1 MSGTENH
8 SRFASIVEAAN
19 EIPSSF
25 VRRVRDFSLIDFEES
40 VAGKTGASYLNEESN
55 KIVSY
60 FTIGL
65 AVILGLFGLEIQ
77 QHWILELFTSDGLL
91 AMLASNNNLE
101 LNDGRVVTASEAYLY
116 SIIST
121 MALIMAWWI
130 SLTVVIKQ
138 TWRKNFTTAL
148 LGISTAWIIFIVT
161 RGLTHFVLI
170 EADWVVVWANRDLV
184 MMGQL
189 MKEQMTQSPGSA
201 MCLDVNDC
209 YGINQ
214 NFRLWWT
221 TYLTCGLFG
230 AAYGTSSKNP
240 LKFMLGFT
248 ALVTIVTLIA
258 TNPTEVSYNT
268 DTVASKILIC
278 VAITTLTFAAS
289 YYYSSNSE
297 EYLVNRLKSYLT
309 MYAVSIFFFAIIIMD
324 PPEFVKTIAEV
335 FGGDPAQDFS
345 DEIIAGTAVPST
357 MDKLAGNGIEASQWG
372 GLFVNLVVAT
382 AGCVLG
388 FGIGVVLAFGR
399 QSELPL
405 FKVPSVMLI
414 ELVRSGPLICWL
426 YFAVFMMP
434 DLMDPFYDAED
445 IIRMLLMFG
454 IFGGCYIAEVLR
466 GGLQA
471 VDSGQKEAAAAL
483 GLTPIQT
490 KLTVELPN
498 AVRTTLPSIVSVFI
512 GLWKDTTL
520 LFIVNILDFFK
531 LAKDLPNTDLRF
543 LGDFL
548 EPLYITAVVFW
559 IFAFYL
565 SRLSMGIE
573 KNLGLVKEGG
583 GEMA

>member
-1 MSGTENH
+1 MTGEDNT
-8 SRFASIVEAAN
+8 RFSPFKEFNTSVSDWFTN
-19 EIPSSF
+19 
-25 VRRVRDFSLIDFEES
+25 FSLVEFEES
-40 VAGKTGASYLNEESN
+40 VAGKSGARFLDENSN
-55 KIVSY
+55 KMVSY
-60 FTIGL
+60 ITIGL
-65 AVILGLFGLEIQ
+65 AVILGLFGSSEF
-77 QHWILELFTSDGLL
+77 FTIDGLL
-91 AMLASNNNLE
+91 AMLDSTTDQVLT
-101 LNDGRVVTASEAYLY
+101 DGRTVTFSESALY
-116 SIIST
+116 SGISAL
-121 MALIMAWWI
+121 ALIMAWWVT
-130 SLTVVIKQ
+130 LTVAIKQ
-138 TWRKNFTTAL
+138 TFRKSVSTAL
-148 LGISTAWIIFIVT
+148 LGFSTAWIIFIVT
-161 RGLTHFVLI
+161 RGLSHFILI

-221 TYLTCGLFG
+221 TYLTCVLFG
-230 AAYGTSSKNP
+230 AAYGTSDKNP
-240 LKFMLGFT
+240 LKFVFGFGIL
-248 ALVTIVTLIA
+248 AGIVTLIA
-258 TNPTEVSYNT
+258 TNPTEVSYNS
-268 DTVASKILIC
+268 DVVLRKILIC
-278 VAITTLTFAAS
+278 VAITYATFAAS
-289 YYYSSNSE
+289 FYYSSNSE
-297 EYLVNRLKSYLT
+297 EYLVNRFRSYLT
-309 MYAVSIFFFAIIIMD
+309 IYAVSIFFFAIIIMD
-324 PPEFVKTIAEV
+324 PPEFVKKLAELA
-335 FGGDPAQDFS
+335 GGNPAQSFS

-372 GLFVNLVVAT
+372 GLFVNLIVAT

-414 ELVRSGPLICWL
+414 ELFRSGPLIYWL

-471 VDSGQKEAAAAL
+471 VDSGQKEAAMAL
-483 GLTPIQT
+483 GLSPIQT

-548 EPLYITAVVFW
+548 EPLYVTAVVFW
-559 IFAFYL
+559 VFAFYL

>member
-1 MSGTENH
+1 MTGEDNT
-8 SRFASIVEAAN
+8 RFSPFKEFNTSVSDWFTN
-19 EIPSSF
+19 
-25 VRRVRDFSLIDFEES
+25 FSLVDFEES
-40 VAGKTGASYLNEESN
+40 IAGKSGARFLDENSN

-60 FTIGL
+60 ITIGL
-65 AVILGLFGLEIQ
+65 AVILGLFGSSEF
-77 QHWILELFTSDGLL
+77 FTIDGLL
-91 AMLASNNNLE
+91 AMESSTTDSV
-101 LNDGRVVTASEAYLY
+101 LNDGRVISFSDSLLY
-116 SIIST
+116 SIISAIT
-121 MALIMAWWI
+121 LIFAWWVT
-130 SLTVVIKQ
+130 LTVLIKL
-138 TWRKNFTTAL
+138 TFRKNLSNAL
-148 LGISTAWIIFIVT
+148 LGFTTAWIIFIVT
-161 RGLTHFVLI
+161 RGLSHFILI

-201 MCLDVNDC
+201 MCIDANDC

-221 TYLTCGLFG
+221 TYLTCVLFG
-230 AAYGTSSKNP
+230 AAYGTSDKNP
-240 LKFMLGFT
+240 LKFVVSFGII
-248 ALVTIVTLIA
+248 AGIVTLIA
-258 TNPTEVSYNT
+258 TNPTEVSYNS
-268 DTVASKILIC
+268 DVVLRKILIC
-278 VAITTLTFAAS
+278 VAITYATFAAS
-289 YYYSSNSE
+289 FYYSSNSE
-297 EYLVNRLKSYLT
+297 EYLVNRFRSYLT
-309 MYAVSIFFFAIIIMD
+309 IYAVSIFFFAIIIMD
-324 PPEFVKTIAEV
+324 PPEFVKKLAELA
-335 FGGDPAQDFS
+335 GGNPAQSFS

-372 GLFVNLVVAT
+372 GLFVNLIVAT

-471 VDSGQKEAAAAL
+471 VDSGQKEAAMAL
-483 GLTPIQT
+483 GLSPIQT

-548 EPLYITAVVFW
+548 EPLYVTAVVFW
-559 IFAFYL
+559 VFAFYL

>member
-1 MSGTENH
+1 MTGEDNT
-8 SRFASIVEAAN
+8 RFSPFKEFNTSVSDWFTN
-19 EIPSSF
+19 
-25 VRRVRDFSLIDFEES
+25 FSLVEFEES
-40 VAGKTGASYLNEESN
+40 VAGKSGASYLDDNSN

-60 FTIGL
+60 ATIGL
-65 AVILGLFGLEIQ
+65 AVILGLFGFEMQ
-77 QHWILELFTSDGLL
+77 QHWLLEIFTSDGLL
-91 AMLASNNNLE
+91 VMLGSTTDAVLA
-101 LNDGRVVTASEAYLY
+101 DGRVVSFSESFLY
-116 SIIST
+116 SIISAL
-121 MALIMAWWI
+121 ALIMAWWI
-130 SLTVVIKQ
+130 TLTVLIKQ
-138 TWRKNFTTAL
+138 TYRKSVSTAL

-161 RGLTHFVLI
+161 RGLSHFILI

-201 MCLDVNDC
+201 MCLDANDC

-221 TYLTCGLFG
+221 TYLTCVLFG
-230 AAYGTSSKNP
+230 AAYGTSDKNP
-240 LKFMLGFT
+240 LKF
-248 ALVTIVTLIA
+248 LVSFGIIAGIVTLIA
-258 TNPTEVSYNT
+258 TNPTEVSYNS
-268 DTVASKILIC
+268 DVVLRKILIC
-278 VAITTLTFAAS
+278 VAITYATFAAS
-289 YYYSSNSE
+289 FYYSSNSE
-297 EYLVNRLKSYLT
+297 EYLVNRFRSYLT
-309 MYAVSIFFFAIIIMD
+309 IYAVSIFFFAIIIMD
-324 PPEFVKTIAEV
+324 PPEFIKKLAELA
-335 FGGDPAQDFS
+335 GGTPAQSFS

-372 GLFVNLVVAT
+372 GLFVNLIVAT

-471 VDSGQKEAAAAL
+471 VDSGQKEAAMAL
-483 GLTPIQT
+483 GLSPIQT

-548 EPLYITAVVFW
+548 EPLYVTAVVFW
-559 IFAFYL
+559 VFAFYL

>member
-1 MSGTENH
+1 MTGEDNT
-8 SRFASIVEAAN
+8 RFSPFKEFNTSVSDWFTN
-19 EIPSSF
+19 
-25 VRRVRDFSLIDFEES
+25 FSLVEFEES
-40 VAGKTGASYLNEESN
+40 VAGKSGASYLDDNSN

-60 FTIGL
+60 ATIGL
-65 AVILGLFGLEIQ
+65 AVILGLFGFEMQ
-77 QHWILELFTSDGLL
+77 QHWLLEIFTSDGLL
-91 AMLASNNNLE
+91 VMLGSTTDAVLA
-101 LNDGRVVTASEAYLY
+101 DGRVVSFSESFLY
-116 SIIST
+116 SIISAL
-121 MALIMAWWI
+121 ALIMAWWI
-130 SLTVVIKQ
+130 TLTVLIKQ
-138 TWRKNFTTAL
+138 TFRKSVSTAL

-161 RGLTHFVLI
+161 RGLSHFILI

-201 MCLDVNDC
+201 MCLDANDC

-221 TYLTCGLFG
+221 TYLTCVLFG
-230 AAYGTSSKNP
+230 AAYGTSDKNP
-240 LKFMLGFT
+240 LKFVVSFGII
-248 ALVTIVTLIA
+248 AGIVTLIA
-258 TNPTEVSYNT
+258 TNPTEVSYNS
-268 DTVASKILIC
+268 DVVLRKILIC
-278 VAITTLTFAAS
+278 VAITYATFAAS
-289 YYYSSNSE
+289 FYYSSNSE
-297 EYLVNRLKSYLT
+297 EYLVNRFRSYLT
-309 MYAVSIFFFAIIIMD
+309 IYAVSIFFFAIIIMD
-324 PPEFVKTIAEV
+324 PPEFVKKLAELA
-335 FGGDPAQDFS
+335 GGTPAQSFS

-372 GLFVNLVVAT
+372 GLFVNLIVAT

-471 VDSGQKEAAAAL
+471 VDSGQKEAAMAL
-483 GLTPIQT
+483 GLSPIQT

-548 EPLYITAVVFW
+548 EPLYVTAVVFW
-559 IFAFYL
+559 VFAFYL

>member
-1 MSGTENH
+1 MTGEDNT
-8 SRFASIVEAAN
+8 RFSPFKEFNTSVSDWFTN
-19 EIPSSF
+19 
-25 VRRVRDFSLIDFEES
+25 FSLVEFEES
-40 VAGKTGASYLNEESN
+40 VAGKSGARFLDENSN
-55 KIVSY
+55 KMVSY
-60 FTIGL
+60 ITIGL
-65 AVILGLFGLEIQ
+65 AVILGLFGSSEF
-77 QHWILELFTSDGLL
+77 FTIDGLL
-91 AMLASNNNLE
+91 AMLDSTTDQVLT
-101 LNDGRVVTASEAYLY
+101 DGRTVTFSESALY
-116 SIIST
+116 SGISAL
-121 MALIMAWWI
+121 ALIMAWWVT
-130 SLTVVIKQ
+130 LTVAIKQ
-138 TWRKNFTTAL
+138 TFRKSVSTAL
-148 LGISTAWIIFIVT
+148 LGFSTAWIIFIVT
-161 RGLTHFVLI
+161 RGLSHFILI

-221 TYLTCGLFG
+221 TYLTCVLFG
-230 AAYGTSSKNP
+230 AAYGTSDKNP
-240 LKFMLGFT
+240 LKFVVSFGII
-248 ALVTIVTLIA
+248 AGIVTLIA
-258 TNPTEVSYNT
+258 TNPTEVSYNS
-268 DTVASKILIC
+268 DVVLRKILIC
-278 VAITTLTFAAS
+278 VAITYATFAAS
-289 YYYSSNSE
+289 FYYSSNSE
-297 EYLVNRLKSYLT
+297 EYLVNRFRSYL
-309 MYAVSIFFFAIIIMD
+309 MIYAVSIFFFAIIIMD
-324 PPEFVKTIAEV
+324 PPEFVKKLAELA
-335 FGGDPAQDFS
+335 GGNPAQSFS

-372 GLFVNLVVAT
+372 GLFVNLIVAT

-471 VDSGQKEAAAAL
+471 VDSGQKEAAMAL
-483 GLTPIQT
+483 GLSPIQT

-548 EPLYITAVVFW
+548 EPLYVTAVVFW
-559 IFAFYL
+559 VFAFYL

>member
-1 MSGTENH
+1 MTGEDNT
-8 SRFASIVEAAN
+8 R
-19 EIPSSF
+19 
-25 VRRVRDFSLIDFEES
+25 FSLFKEFNTSVSDWFTNFSLVDFEES
-40 VAGKTGASYLNEESN
+40 IAGKSGARFLDENSN

-60 FTIGL
+60 ITIGL
-65 AVILGLFGLEIQ
+65 AVILGLFGSSEF
-77 QHWILELFTSDGLL
+77 FTIDGLL
-91 AMLASNNNLE
+91 AMESSTTDSV
-101 LNDGRVVTASEAYLY
+101 LNDGRVISFSDSLLY
-116 SIIST
+116 SIISAIT
-121 MALIMAWWI
+121 LIFAWWVT
-130 SLTVVIKQ
+130 LTVLIKL
-138 TWRKNFTTAL
+138 TFRKNLSNAL
-148 LGISTAWIIFIVT
+148 LGFTTAWIIFIVT
-161 RGLTHFVLI
+161 RGLSHFILI

-201 MCLDVNDC
+201 MCIDANDC

-230 AAYGTSSKNP
+230 AAYGTSDKNP
-240 LKFMLGFT
+240 LKFVFGFGI
-248 ALVTIVTLIA
+248 LVGIVTLIA

-268 DTVASKILIC
+268 DVVLRKILIC
-278 VAITTLTFAAS
+278 VAITYATFAAS
-289 YYYSSNSE
+289 FYYSSNSE
-297 EYLVNRLKSYLT
+297 EYLVNRFRSYLT
-309 MYAVSIFFFAIIIMD
+309 IYAVSIFFFAIIIMD
-324 PPEFVKTIAEV
+324 PPESVKKLAELA
-335 FGGDPAQDFS
+335 GGNPAQSFS

-372 GLFVNLVVAT
+372 GLFVNLIVAT

-471 VDSGQKEAAAAL
+471 VDSGQKEAAMAL
-483 GLTPIQT
+483 GLSPIQT

-548 EPLYITAVVFW
+548 EPLYVTAVVFW
-559 IFAFYL
+559 VFAFYL

>member
-1 MSGTENH
+1 MTGEDNT
-8 SRFASIVEAAN
+8 RFSPFKEFNTSVSDWFTN
-19 EIPSSF
+19 
-25 VRRVRDFSLIDFEES
+25 FSLVDFEES
-40 VAGKTGASYLNEESN
+40 IAGKSGARFLDENSN

-60 FTIGL
+60 ITIGL
-65 AVILGLFGLEIQ
+65 AVILGLFGSSEF
-77 QHWILELFTSDGLL
+77 FTIDGLL
-91 AMLASNNNLE
+91 AMESSTTDSV
-101 LNDGRVVTASEAYLY
+101 LNDGRVISFSDSLLY
-116 SIIST
+116 SIISAIT
-121 MALIMAWWI
+121 LIFAWWVT
-130 SLTVVIKQ
+130 LTVLIKL
-138 TWRKNFTTAL
+138 TFRKNLSNAL
-148 LGISTAWIIFIVT
+148 LGFTTAWIIFIVT
-161 RGLTHFVLI
+161 RGLSHFILI

-221 TYLTCGLFG
+221 TYLTCVLFG
-230 AAYGTSSKNP
+230 AAYGTSDKNP
-240 LKFMLGFT
+240 LKFVFGFGIL
-248 ALVTIVTLIA
+248 AGIVTLIA
-258 TNPTEVSYNT
+258 INPTEVSYNT
-268 DTVASKILIC
+268 DVVLRKILIC
-278 VAITTLTFAAS
+278 VAITYATFAAS
-289 YYYSSNSE
+289 FYYSSNSE
-297 EYLVNRLKSYLT
+297 EYLVNRFRSYLT
-309 MYAVSIFFFAIIIMD
+309 IYAVSIFFFAIIIMD
-324 PPEFVKTIAEV
+324 PPEFVKKLAELA
-335 FGGDPAQDFS
+335 GGNPAQSFS

-372 GLFVNLVVAT
+372 GLFVNLIVAT

-471 VDSGQKEAAAAL
+471 VDSGQKEAAMAL
-483 GLTPIQT
+483 GLSPIQT

-548 EPLYITAVVFW
+548 EPLYVTAVVFW
-559 IFAFYL
+559 VFAFYL

>member
-1 MSGTENH
+1 MTGEDNT
-8 SRFASIVEAAN
+8 RFSPFKEFNTSVSDWFTN
-19 EIPSSF
+19 
-25 VRRVRDFSLIDFEES
+25 FSLVEFEES
-40 VAGKTGASYLNEESN
+40 VAGKSGARFLDENSN
-55 KIVSY
+55 KMVSY
-60 FTIGL
+60 ITIGL
-65 AVILGLFGLEIQ
+65 AVILGLFGSSEF
-77 QHWILELFTSDGLL
+77 FTIDGLL
-91 AMLASNNNLE
+91 AMLDSTTDQVLT
-101 LNDGRVVTASEAYLY
+101 DGRTVTFSESALY
-116 SIIST
+116 SGISAL
-121 MALIMAWWI
+121 ALIMAWWVT
-130 SLTVVIKQ
+130 LTVAIKQ
-138 TWRKNFTTAL
+138 TFRKSVSTAL
-148 LGISTAWIIFIVT
+148 LGFSTAWIIFIVT
-161 RGLTHFVLI
+161 RGLSHFILI

-201 MCLDVNDC
+201 MCLDANDC

-221 TYLTCGLFG
+221 TYLTCVLFG
-230 AAYGTSSKNP
+230 AAYGTSDKNP
-240 LKFMLGFT
+240 LKFIVSFGII
-248 ALVTIVTLIA
+248 AGIVTLIA
-258 TNPTEVSYNT
+258 TNPTEVSYNS
-268 DTVASKILIC
+268 DVVLRKILIC
-278 VAITTLTFAAS
+278 VAITYATFAAS
-289 YYYSSNSE
+289 FYYSSNSE
-297 EYLVNRLKSYLT
+297 EYLVNRFRSYLT
-309 MYAVSIFFFAIIIMD
+309 IYAVSIFFFAIIIMD
-324 PPEFVKTIAEV
+324 PPEFVKKLAELA
-335 FGGDPAQDFS
+335 GGNPAQSFS

-372 GLFVNLVVAT
+372 GLFVNLIVAT

-471 VDSGQKEAAAAL
+471 VDSGQKEAAMAL
-483 GLTPIQT
+483 GLSPIQT

-548 EPLYITAVVFW
+548 EPLYVTAVVFW
-559 IFAFYL
+559 VFAFYL

>member
-1 MSGTENH
+1 MTGEDNT
-8 SRFASIVEAAN
+8 R
-19 EIPSSF
+19 
-25 VRRVRDFSLIDFEES
+25 FSLFKEFNTSVSDWFTNFSLVDFEES
-40 VAGKTGASYLNEESN
+40 IAGKSGARFLDENSN

-60 FTIGL
+60 ITIGL
-65 AVILGLFGLEIQ
+65 AVILGLFGSSEF
-77 QHWILELFTSDGLL
+77 FTIDGLL
-91 AMLASNNNLE
+91 AMESSTTDSV
-101 LNDGRVVTASEAYLY
+101 LNDGRVISFSDSLLY
-116 SIIST
+116 SIISAIT
-121 MALIMAWWI
+121 LIFAWWVT
-130 SLTVVIKQ
+130 LTVLIKL
-138 TWRKNFTTAL
+138 TFRKNLSNAL
-148 LGISTAWIIFIVT
+148 LGFTTAWIIFIVT
-161 RGLTHFVLI
+161 RGLSHFILI

-201 MCLDVNDC
+201 MCIDANDC

-230 AAYGTSSKNP
+230 AAYGTSDKNP
-240 LKFMLGFT
+240 LKFVFGFGIL
-248 ALVTIVTLIA
+248 AGIVTLIA

-268 DTVASKILIC
+268 DVVLRKILIC
-278 VAITTLTFAAS
+278 VAITYATFAAS
-289 YYYSSNSE
+289 FYYSSNSE
-297 EYLVNRLKSYLT
+297 EYLVNRFRSYLT
-309 MYAVSIFFFAIIIMD
+309 IYAVSIFFFAIIIMD
-324 PPEFVKTIAEV
+324 PPESVKKLAELA
-335 FGGDPAQDFS
+335 GGNPAQSFS

-372 GLFVNLVVAT
+372 GLFVNLIVAT

-471 VDSGQKEAAAAL
+471 VDSGQKEAAMAL
-483 GLTPIQT
+483 GLSPIQT

-548 EPLYITAVVFW
+548 EPLYVTAVVFW
-559 IFAFYL
+559 VFAFYL